1 MKNDDGRLWTLG
13 AIGLLAVAG
22 SVARRRGSG
31 ARRFVDFVR
40 SEDPL
45 NDGGGIVFRN
55 DYDEFVIE
63 TWDALNGFPDEMIR
77 QQMVKIGRPDL
88 DPTDAEVEDLYPFE
102 VSQVIVYPDLAG
114 EYGWIDWG
122 EVSDSLGMGDLHLQE
137 LAVSPHP
144 LRRSEALV
152 AAIQYYGS
160 NEFDSYPI
168 IRTGAELKERW
179 PQLRGMTKRISF
191 RGETMVPRRRG

>member
-1 MKNDDGRLWTLG
+1 MKDDGRLWTLG

-22 SVARRRGSG
+22 AVARRRGSS
-31 ARRFVDFVR
+31 ARRFVEFVR

-45 NDGGGIVFRN
+45 NEGGGILFRN

-88 DPTDAEVEDLYPFE
+88 DSTDAEVEDIYPFE
-102 VSQVIVYPDLAG
+102 VSQVVVYPDLIG
-114 EYGWIDWG
+114 EYDWIDWG
-122 EVSDSLGMGDLHLQE
+122 EVSNSLGIGDLHG
-137 LAVSPHP
+137 LAVSPYP
-144 LRRSEALV
+144 NRRAEALF

-160 NEFDSYPI
+160 NEFDFYPV
-168 IRTGAELKERW
+168 IRTGAELKDRW
-179 PQLRGMTKRISF
+179 PQLRGMTTRISF
-191 RGETMVPRRRG
+191 RGETRVPRRRG